1 MSCVPTA
8 AAEACANCGK
18 HGSDVVKLRNCNACR
33 LVKYCGV
40 DCQRAHR
47 KRHKRACKQRAAEL
61 EDEQLYSRGHER
73 PEEDFCSICTLP
85 IRLPV
90 DDHSGFSTCCMQ
102 QICTG
107 CIFAAFAKRG
117 MAVCLFCR
125 APRSGGDADVELAR
139 IRARVDKNDPTAICL
154 LGQKYY
160 HGNLGLQKD
169 VRRAAGQP
177 LFELELAYQRG
188 EGVEQNEKKAVRFYT
203 KAAKQ
208 GHVLSRNNLGCIE
221 GVRGNQNRAVRHW
234 LISAKMGDTFA
245 VEKIKNMFMIGFAT
259 KEQYAEALTGYQV
272 AVEEMRSHDRDE
284 AKRLGGC

>member
-1 MSCVPTA
+1 
-8 AAEACANCGK
+8 
-18 HGSDVVKLRNCNACR
+18 
-33 LVKYCGV
+33 
-40 DCQRAHR
+40 
-47 KRHKRACKQRAAEL
+47 
-61 EDEQLYSRGHER
+61 
-73 PEEDFCSICTLP
+73 
-85 IRLPV
+85 
-90 DDHSGFSTCCMQ
+90 
-102 QICTG
+102 
-107 CIFAAFAKRG
+107 
-117 MAVCLFCR
+117 
-125 APRSGGDADVELAR
+125 GDADVELAR

-169 VRRAAGQP
+169 VRRAAELWTEAAELGSNQAF
-177 LFELELAYQRG
+177 FELGLAYQRG
-188 EGVEQNEKKAVRFYT
+188 EGVEQNEKKAVHFYT

-221 GVRGNQNRAVRHW
+221 GVRGNHNRAVRHW